1 MYVYIVSCNGHQS
14 PLHGFPIGANGKNNQ
29 ALARGDN
36 ESYEITVEVMIRS
49 TSLRM
54 TSAFSLPTCKT
65 SSCDTV
71 GVGGRSDTIP
81 AS

>member
-1 MYVYIVSCNGHQS
+1 MPWLNQKSEITCHLQFICHLLNGSQYS
-14 PLHGFPIGANGKNNQ
+14 QCQRKNNQ
-29 ALARGDN
+29 ALALGDN
-36 ESYEITVEVMIRS
+36 DMMIRS

-54 TSAFSLPTCKT
+54 TSAFSFPTCRT

-71 GVGGRSDTIP
+71 GVRGRSNAIP

>member
-1 MYVYIVSCNGHQS
+1 M
-14 PLHGFPIGANGKNNQ
+14 
-29 ALARGDN
+29 
-36 ESYEITVEVMIRS
+36 MIRS

-54 TSAFSLPTCKT
+54 TSAFNFPTCRT

-71 GVGGRSDTIP
+71 GVRGRSNAIP

>member
-1 MYVYIVSCNGHQS
+1 MCTLYNGHQS

-36 ESYEITVEVMIRS
+36 ESYEIIVEVMIRS

-71 GVGGRSDTIP
+71 GVGGRSDTTP

>member
-1 MYVYIVSCNGHQS
+1 M
-14 PLHGFPIGANGKNNQ
+14 
-29 ALARGDN
+29 
-36 ESYEITVEVMIRS
+36 MIRS

-54 TSAFSLPTCKT
+54 TSAFSFPTCKT

-71 GVGGRSDTIP
+71 GVGGRSTAIP